1 MIRYLGILLF
11 SLYLAIGSVNAHAL
25 QPGYLELRALGNDT
39 WSVFWRKPDVKGKPI
54 DIDAI
59 LSGDCQ
65 PESGPNPKFDGQGWS
80 ARWVT
85 TCSNGLSGTT
95 ITIKG
100 LERTRTDVLM
110 RYELSPGDGK
120 AWRFLPDAPSVVVP
134 ENPTWVDTL
143 ATYTGLGISH
153 ILGGFDHLLFVLALL
168 LLIGNLKSL
177 VGAVTAFTLAHSMTL
192 GAAALDLVVIPGPP
206 VEAVIA
212 LSIVFVAV
220 EALKKSDVSGSLTA
234 RSPWLVSFGFGLIHG
249 LGFGSALSEI
259 GLPKNEIVMALL
271 GFNVGVEI
279 GQLMFI
285 SAVLILYFVA
295 MKLPVRVWMPRIQIA
310 TVYGIGSMAAFW
322 FFERFMVIF

>member
-1 MIRYLGILLF
+1 MIRYLGILFL
-11 SLYLAIGSVNAHAL
+11 SLYLTISSVNAHAL
-25 QPGYLELRALGNDT
+25 QPGYLELQALGNNT
-39 WSVFWRKPDVKGKPI
+39 WSVFWRKPDVKGKPMEL
-54 DIDAI
+54 DAV

-65 PESGPNPKFDGQGWS
+65 PASGPSPKFDGQGWS
-80 ARWVT
+80 ARWVI
-85 TCSNGLSGTT
+85 TCSNGLAGTT

-120 AWRFLPDAPSVVVP
+120 AWRFLPDALSFVVP
-134 ENPTWVDTL
+134 ENPTWADTL
-143 ATYTGLGISH
+143 ITYIGLGVSH
-153 ILGGFDHLLFVLALL
+153 ILGGIDHLLFVLALL
-168 LLIGNLKSL
+168 LLIGNPKSL
-177 VGAVTAFTLAHSMTL
+177 IGAVTAFTLAHSITL
-192 GAAALDLVVIPGPP
+192 GAAALDLVVVPGPP

-220 EALKKSDVSGSLTA
+220 EIMNKSDISRSLTA

-259 GLPKNEIVMALL
+259 GLPKNEVVMALL

-285 SAVLILYFVA
+285 SVVLLLYFIA
-295 MKLPVRVWMPRIQIA
+295 MKLPIRLWMPEIRIT
-310 TVYGIGSMAAFW
+310 TVYGIGCMAAFW
-322 FFERFMVIF
+322 FFERVMFIF